1 MSGRCFLDTNI
12 LVYSF
17 DRANPAKA
25 AVARRLI
32 QQSLRDRSGII
43 SFQVIQ
49 EFFNVAFKRM
59 PAFAVSLDAELYLSA
74 VLRPLLAV
82 QSSVGLYG
90 EGLRLQQRYRVS
102 WYDALI
108 IAAAN
113 EAACGLLYT
122 EDLQDGAQFEGVK
135 AKNPF

>member
-1 MSGRCFLDTNI
+1 
-12 LVYSF
+12 
-17 DRANPAKA
+17 
-25 AVARRLI
+25 
-32 QQSLRDRSGII
+32 
-43 SFQVIQ
+43 
-49 EFFNVAFKRM
+49 
-59 PAFAVSLDAELYLSA
+59 LYLSA

-90 EGLRLQQRYRVS
+90 EGLRLQQRYRIS

-113 EAACGLLYT
+113 EAGCDLLYT